1 MLSRFLKWVVVFV
14 GCAYYVLTRN
24 SKNLGDGMTQRLSK
38 KVVDASEPCEKDTYI
53 WDSALKGFGLKITP
67 KGRKVYIVQYR
78 VGGRGGRTRRVT
90 IGTHG
95 TLTPEQA
102 RTLAKNALG
111 QVSSGIDPAQEKDKI
126 RSGRTMNAL
135 LDKFDSE
142 HILVKLK
149 PKSQEDYQRNIR
161 VYIKPKLGNIL
172 VHLVSRQDIARL
184 HHSLRETPYVANRTV
199 SVLSKFFNWCEK
211 FGYRDD
217 GKNPCRHIDKF
228 KEKKRQR
235 FLSGAEQIRLDQ
247 SLDKAMREKLVS
259 DNAVYAI
266 RLLSLTGARLGEI
279 LTLKW
284 SYINFERNTLELPD
298 SKTGAKTIYLNEPAK
313 DILSQIVRH
322 VENPYV
328 ICGSK
333 SGGHIVN
340 LQKSWRRVRAL
351 ADLEDV
357 RLHDLRHTFASV
369 AVSSGMSL
377 PMIGALLGHSQP
389 RTTARYAHLAADP
402 LRAAA
407 ELIGQKISQAEN
419 IRI

>member
-1 MLSRFLKWVVVFV
+1 
-14 GCAYYVLTRN
+14 
-24 SKNLGDGMTQRLSK
+24 MTQRLSK